1 MKRNKSRALVVL
13 AIIGV
18 FALLYGAWQFYAR
31 QEAEEH
37 SRAMFA
43 APAPS
48 GLPDIFHN
56 APPPKQP

>member
-1 MKRNKSRALVVL
+1 MKHGKNMML
-13 AIIGV
+13 IV
-18 FALLYGAWQFYAR
+18 FALIGICAVFYAAWQAYLSRKAEHNAR
-31 QEAEEH
+31 Q
-37 SRAMFA
+37 MFS